1 MQVKLLKGI
10 KIVSFKDINFV
21 ETHLMPKVYDTKL
34 EGQVIPGYIQI
45 RKCNIIVSIEY
56 PFDQDNLEHYAN
68 MKAKYG
74 EEAQIM
80 GDNHFI
86 NNPTV
91 R

>member
-1 MQVKLLKGI
+1 MH
-10 KIVSFKDINFV
+10 FF
-21 ETHLMPKVYDTKL
+21 
-34 EGQVIPGYIQI
+34 